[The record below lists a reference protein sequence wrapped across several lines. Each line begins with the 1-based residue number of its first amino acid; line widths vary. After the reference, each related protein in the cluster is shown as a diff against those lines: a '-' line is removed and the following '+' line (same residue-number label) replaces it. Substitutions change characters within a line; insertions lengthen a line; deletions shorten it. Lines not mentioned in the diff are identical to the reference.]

1 MTNLLAAAAATVRNI
16 EFAHV
21 YGRVRRAGGPA
32 VEIEGLGRAACVG
45 ARVEIERDGD
55 GPLLAEIVSADR
67 DAALAMPFAAA
78 EGLAPGARV
87 WLRGKSPTI
96 APSGDWLGRVVDGL
110 GHAAD
115 DGGGLPCGLRPRLVR
130 AGPPPASARAK
141 LGARLETG
149 VAAIDLFTPLCEGQR
164 LGLFSGSGVGKSVL
178 SGMLARFADCDV
190 AVIGLIGERGRE
202 VREFIE
208 DELGAEGLAKSVVV
222 VATSDESAVM
232 RRQAAWT
239 TLSIAEH
246 FRDEGKRVFCLM
258 DSVTRFAHAC
268 REIGLAAGEPP
279 TTKGYTPS
287 VFAELPRLLER
298 AGPGPVGAGSITGLF
313 SVLVEGSDMEE
324 PVADAVRGILDGHVL
339 LSRRIA
345 ERGRYPAI
353 DLLASLSRSAD
364 RAQGGEELALVQAAR
379 RELATYGDM
388 EELVRLGAYKTGANV
403 DVDRAM
409 ARAPKIEKLISQ
421 SRRERR
427 GVADAR
433 LQLKAIV
440 EGAGA

>member
-1 MTNLLAAAAATVRNI
+1 MNDLAAAITAVRNI

-21 YGRVRRAGGPA
+21 HGQVRRAGGPA
-32 VEIEGLGRAACVG
+32 VEIEGLGRAACMG
-45 ARVEIERDGD
+45 ARVEIERGGD
-55 GPLLAEIVSADR
+55 AALLAEIVSADR
-67 DAALAMPFAAA
+67 NCALAMPFAAA
-78 EGLAPGARV
+78 EGLSPGARV
-87 WLRGKSPTI
+87 WLRGRAPTI
-96 APSGDWLGRVVDGL
+96 SPSGDWLGRVVDGL
-110 GHAAD
+110 GRAVD
-115 DGGGLPCGLRPRLVR
+115 DKGGLRGGQRPRLVR
-130 AGPPPASARAK
+130 AGPPPAAARAK
-141 LGARLETG
+141 LGPRLETG

-178 SGMLARFADCDV
+178 SGMLARFTDCDV

-208 DELGAEGLAKSVVV
+208 DELGAAGLAKSVVV

-279 TTKGYTPS
+279 TTRGFTPS

-298 AGPGPVGAGSITGLF
+298 AGPGPVGSGSITGLF
-313 SVLVEGSDMEE
+313 SVLVEGGDMEE

-339 LSRRIA
+339 LSRRISA
-345 ERGRYPAI
+345 RGRYPAI
-353 DLLASLSRSAD
+353 DLLGSLSRSAD
-364 RAQGGEELALVQAAR
+364 KAQDEDERALVRDAR
-379 RELATYGDM
+379 ALLATHGDM
-388 EELVRLGAYKTGANV
+388 AELVRLGAYKPGANA
-403 DVDRAM
+403 DVDRAV
-409 ARAPKIEKLISQ
+409 AAAPKIEALVTQ
-421 SRRERR
+421 ARHERRELATIRTE
-427 GVADAR
+427 
-433 LQLKAIV
+433 L
-440 EGAGA
+440 EGAMA